1 MTSLS
6 GCWRDTGGKACAD
19 DAKVRAKA
27 TAINLSIASLPF
39 FDVLARPDR
48 ELRGGPMA
56 QKFYIVF
63 GGADSGRPAGNASQ
77 QRNYSGSQDKS
88 ESANFG

>member
-27 TAINLSIASLPF
+27 TAINLTITLSLF
-39 FDVLARPDR
+39 FISCFDVLARPDR
-48 ELRGGPMA
+48 
-56 QKFYIVF
+56 
-63 GGADSGRPAGNASQ
+63 
-77 QRNYSGSQDKS
+77 
-88 ESANFG
+88 